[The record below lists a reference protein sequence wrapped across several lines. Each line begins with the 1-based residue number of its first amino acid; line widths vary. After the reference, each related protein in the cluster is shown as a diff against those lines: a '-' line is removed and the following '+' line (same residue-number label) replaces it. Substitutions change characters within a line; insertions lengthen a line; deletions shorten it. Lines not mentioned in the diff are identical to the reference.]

1 MDVDELLLRE
11 SMDVIGPAPPSLLT
25 LRARFEGSHA
35 SQRTCESIVHLN
47 MFQRVLR
54 HKERPRALNASS
66 SVLAAQGPGE
76 ACNLTGHFAT
86 GRFGFQKDMGAIA
99 SLWRPESEA
108 NHNVRALLES
118 TEEVVARTK
127 TFMRWWQLWRPDVV
141 AGWVT
146 LGRFKARSPLCC
158 STCHPSARSACSHA

>member
-1 MDVDELLLRE
+1 MHHSALERLPGASKFVSLCGGRKLSPSRIEGGLWGTGKEMARRGLQDER
-11 SMDVIGPAPPSLLT
+11 
-25 LRARFEGSHA
+25 GS
-35 SQRTCESIVHLN
+35 
-47 MFQRVLR
+47 
-54 HKERPRALNASS
+54 
-66 SVLAAQGPGE
+66 AA
-76 ACNLTGHFAT
+76 

-146 LGRFKARSPLCC
+146 LGRFKACFLLCC
-158 STCHPSARSACSHA
+158 STCHPSACSACSQS